1 MIFMQSL
8 PDKKCALLGLY
19 LIPGLGHA
27 VLKKLLDYFGDPE
40 SVWEADQSDLL
51 AVPGMRKVIAQKII
65 SKEFDADPEKELQKA
80 QKCGA
85 RVVTYMDAAY
95 PELLKAIHQPP
106 MVLYVKGQELP
117 AEGRFIAIVGSRNP
131 SHYGIKVAERM
142 GIGIARNGFGV
153 VSGLALGIDAAGHW
167 GCIQGEGF
175 TVAVL
180 GTGIDRVYPATNRKL
195 MRRVLENGVAVTE
208 FPIGTAPEP
217 RNFPIRNR
225 IISGLSKGVLVVEAT
240 RKSGSLITAS
250 FALDQGR
257 EVFAVPGSINSFK
270 STGAHFLIK
279 QGAKLVENPE
289 DIVSEINLRR
299 PAENVP
305 KEVPE
310 ASENHLD
317 LNNLEKKIY
326 GLVGDYPVH
335 IDEIV
340 RMGDL
345 DPAEVLSSL
354 MKMELGGI
362 VKQLPGKMFVR

>member
-1 MIFMQSL
+1 M
-8 PDKKCALLGLY
+8 
-19 LIPGLGHA
+19 
-27 VLKKLLDYFGDPE
+27 
-40 SVWEADQSDLL
+40 
-51 AVPGMRKVIAQKII
+51 AVPGMRRAVAQRII
-65 SKEFDADPEKELQKA
+65 GKEFDSDPEKELGKA
-80 QKCGA
+80 EKCGA
-85 RVVTYMDAAY
+85 RIITYLDSTY
-95 PELLKAIHQPP
+95 PELLREIHQPP

-117 AEGRFIAIVGSRNP
+117 SEGRFVAVVGSRNP

-142 GIGIARNGFGV
+142 GTGIARKGFGV

-167 GCIQGEGF
+167 GCILGQGF
-175 TVAVL
+175 TIAVL
-180 GTGIDRVYPATNRKL
+180 GTGIDRVYPATNKKL
-195 MRRVLENGVAVTE
+195 MGRVLENGAAVTE

-257 EVFAVPGSINSFK
+257 EIFAVPGSINSFK
-270 STGAHFLIK
+270 SRGSHFLIK
-279 QGAKLVENPE
+279 QGAKLVENVE
-289 DIVSEINLRR
+289 DIVDEVNPGQ
-299 PAENVP
+299 PAENP
-305 KEVPE
+305 PEEMPE
-310 ASENHLD
+310 ASENRLD

-326 GLVGDYPVH
+326 DLVGDYPVH

-354 MKMELGGI
+354 MKLELGGI